1 MPGFLLKVPG
11 FKTLAG
17 VVRAG
22 KSVAKVKAAFSD
34 TEANPKP
41 ETKFDSVFI
50 DVANLVRGLKSAHE
64 DGKVTR
70 DEMVDFLV
78 EVAMIVLRQLLG
90 VKLKKE

>member
-22 KSVAKVKAAFSD
+22 KSVAKAKAAFSD
-34 TEANPKP
+34 TEVNPKA
-41 ETKFDSVFI
+41 ETKFDSVII
-50 DVANLVRGLKSAHE
+50 DVANLVRGLKSARE

-70 DEMVDFLV
+70 DEVADFLV
-78 EVAMIVLRQLLG
+78 EVTLVILMHLLG
-90 VKLKKE
+90 IKLKKE